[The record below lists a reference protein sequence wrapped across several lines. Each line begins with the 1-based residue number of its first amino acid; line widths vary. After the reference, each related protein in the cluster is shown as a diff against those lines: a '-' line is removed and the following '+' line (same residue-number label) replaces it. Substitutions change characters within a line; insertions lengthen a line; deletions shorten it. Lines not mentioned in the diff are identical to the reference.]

1 MDITKLIKK
10 TFNKGSD
17 NTAVLIV
24 GNILALVVYIFYIYS
39 IVTGIYTEGI
49 WTVLKWIT
57 AIITG
62 EGIFIMTK
70 WLIFF
75 EVGVIMMSKDNV

>member
-1 MDITKLIKK
+1 MNTTKLIKK
-10 TFNKGSD
+10 AFNKGSD

-24 GNILALVVYIFYIYS
+24 GNVLALIVYIFYIYL

-62 EGIFIMTK
+62 EGVMTLTK

>member
-1 MDITKLIKK
+1 MNITKLINKA
-10 TFNKGSD
+10 FNKGSN

-24 GNILALVVYIFYIYS
+24 GNVLALIVYIFYIYS

-62 EGIFIMTK
+62 EGIMILTK

-75 EVGVIMMSKDNV
+75 EIGLIMMIKNDV

>member
-1 MDITKLIKK
+1 MNITKLIKK
-10 TFNKGSD
+10 AFNKGSD

-24 GNILALVVYIFYIYS
+24 GNVLALIVYIFYIYS

-62 EGIFIMTK
+62 EGIMILTK

-75 EVGVIMMSKDNV
+75 EIGLIMMIKNDV

>member
-1 MDITKLIKK
+1 MKITKLIKK
-10 TFNKGSD
+10 AFNKGCD

-24 GNILALVVYIFYIYS
+24 CNILALIVYIFYIYL

-57 AIITG
+57 AIVTG
-62 EGIFIMTK
+62 EGVMMLTK

-75 EVGVIMMSKDNV
+75 EIGFIMIMNDE

>member
-1 MDITKLIKK
+1 MKTTKLIKK
-10 TFNKGSD
+10 AFNKGSD
-17 NTAVLIV
+17 NTASLIV
-24 GNILALVVYIFYIYS
+24 GNVLALIVYIFYIYS
-39 IVTGIYTEGI
+39 IVTGIYTESI

-62 EGIFIMTK
+62 EGIMILTK

-75 EVGVIMMSKDNV
+75 EIGVIMMIKNDV

>member
-1 MDITKLIKK
+1 MKTTKLLKK
-10 TFNKGSD
+10 ALNKGSD

-24 GNILALVVYIFYIYS
+24 GNALALIVYIFYIYS

-62 EGIFIMTK
+62 EGIMILSK

-75 EVGVIMMSKDNV
+75 EVGVIMMSKDNI